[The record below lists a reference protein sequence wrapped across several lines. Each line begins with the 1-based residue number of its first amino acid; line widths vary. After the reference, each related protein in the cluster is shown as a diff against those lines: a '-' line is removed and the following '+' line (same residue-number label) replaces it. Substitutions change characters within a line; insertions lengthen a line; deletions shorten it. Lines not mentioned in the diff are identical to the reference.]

1 MSPFWGQLAGAITV
15 TLMLV
20 FLGIWVWAWRA
31 RHRQA
36 FDRMARLPMQDRA
49 GDDDEGRET

>member
-1 MSPFWGQLAGAITV
+1 MSPFWGQFAGVITV

-20 FLGIWVWAWRA
+20 FLGIWFWAWRA
-31 RHRQA
+31 QHRQV

-49 GDDDEGRET
+49 GDDEGGET